1 MDNQNNRNK
10 QNLPG
15 NNNPNNKNNRQRW
28 NIILFTVMLIS
39 FIVFALYQF
48 REDTDAREIT
58 YDQFLNMVDS
68 GEVKKVVIEDDK
80 IMITAK
86 TEAEMKNSKKKGAS
100 ESDVVEGSVADNN
113 DSSSKDSSDDSTGL
127 FSNVTRKQYYTGIVK
142 DDTLSDRLYK
152 AGVEYEQKIPDSTSY
167 MVMNLL
173 VNIVPLVIMI
183 GLGVM
188 LMRRMTKGG
197 GMMGVG
203 KSNAKMY
210 VEKSTGVTFKDV
222 AGQDEAK
229 ESLQEVVDH
238 NPLLDALLS
247 KKYEEAS
254 RKGVMVYFDLPD
266 LRDMPM
272 GQTDLV
278 IVLSNLLNNAIE
290 AAAQADPPEVYVRMR
305 KSEDEVVLSVRNR
318 VKKDLNLVDG
328 QLPRISQKGA
338 GHGFGLWNVRDV
350 LKKYG
355 GEYTISCR
363 ECWFRF
369 TCTIPL
375 RKL

>member
-210 VEKSTGVTFKDV
+210 VEKQTGVTFLDV
-222 AGQDEAK
+222 AGEDEAK
-229 ESLQEVVDH
+229 ESLQEVVDFLH
-238 NPLLDALLS
+238 NP
-247 KKYEEAS
+247 KKYEANMPWYKDQISNCTYRQFTTGFYFGKPGDESQIYDSNTYIKEYTYLGIIGGIKDGMYRIEQRNKFSVGETIEIMKPDGQNVEVTVEKIIDEDGQEQESAPHPKQVLYVALSGEAS
-254 RKGVMVYFDLPD
+254 VYDILRRQEGV
-266 LRDMPM
+266 
-272 GQTDLV
+272 T
-278 IVLSNLLNNAIE
+278 E
-290 AAAQADPPEVYVRMR
+290 
-305 KSEDEVVLSVRNR
+305 
-318 VKKDLNLVDG
+318 
-328 QLPRISQKGA
+328 
-338 GHGFGLWNVRDV
+338 
-350 LKKYG
+350 
-355 GEYTISCR
+355 
-363 ECWFRF
+363 
-369 TCTIPL
+369 
-375 RKL
+375 

>member
-80 IMITAK
+80 IVITAK

-167 MVMNLL
+167 MVMNQHCSACDHDRSGCDADA
-173 VNIVPLVIMI
+173 PYD
-183 GLGVM
+183 
-188 LMRRMTKGG
+188 KGWRHDG
-197 GMMGVG
+197 RWKEQCQDVCG
-203 KSNAKMY
+203 KIYRS
-210 VEKSTGVTFKDV
+210 
-222 AGQDEAK
+222 
-229 ESLQEVVDH
+229 H
-238 NPLLDALLS
+238 
-247 KKYEEAS
+247 
-254 RKGVMVYFDLPD
+254 
-266 LRDMPM
+266 
-272 GQTDLV
+272 
-278 IVLSNLLNNAIE
+278 I
-290 AAAQADPPEVYVRMR
+290 
-305 KSEDEVVLSVRNR
+305 
-318 VKKDLNLVDG
+318 
-328 QLPRISQKGA
+328 
-338 GHGFGLWNVRDV
+338 
-350 LKKYG
+350 
-355 GEYTISCR
+355 
-363 ECWFRF
+363 
-369 TCTIPL
+369 
-375 RKL
+375 

>member
-28 NIILFTVMLIS
+28 NVILFTVMLIS

-80 IMITAK
+80 IVITAK

-152 AGVEYEQKIPDSTSY
+152 AGVEYE
-167 MVMNLL
+167 
-173 VNIVPLVIMI
+173 
-183 GLGVM
+183 
-188 LMRRMTKGG
+188 RR
-197 GMMGVG
+197 
-203 KSNAKMY
+203 Y
-210 VEKSTGVTFKDV
+210 
-222 AGQDEAK
+222 
-229 ESLQEVVDH
+229 
-238 NPLLDALLS
+238 
-247 KKYEEAS
+247 
-254 RKGVMVYFDLPD
+254 
-266 LRDMPM
+266 
-272 GQTDLV
+272 
-278 IVLSNLLNNAIE
+278 
-290 AAAQADPPEVYVRMR
+290 
-305 KSEDEVVLSVRNR
+305 
-318 VKKDLNLVDG
+318 
-328 QLPRISQKGA
+328 RIL
-338 GHGFGLWNVRDV
+338 HLIW
-350 LKKYG
+350 
-355 GEYTISCR
+355 
-363 ECWFRF
+363 
-369 TCTIPL
+369 
-375 RKL
+375 